1 MTVFFPLPEGP
12 LTMAAL
18 LQLEPV
24 HLRRLLKAGLRRGAS
39 AEQLEA
45 ILMEGW
51 GWSLNSSDAQSL
63 LQALAG
69 RGWFKPDGAVWKT
82 YFV

>member
-1 MTVFFPLPEGP
+1 VSLPLPEGP

-18 LQLEPV
+18 LQLEPL

-39 AEQLEA
+39 AEQLDA

-51 GWSLNSSDAQSL
+51 GWSLHSGEGQSL
-63 LQALAG
+63 LQALAS
-69 RGWFKPDGAVWKT
+69 RGWFKSDGAVWKT